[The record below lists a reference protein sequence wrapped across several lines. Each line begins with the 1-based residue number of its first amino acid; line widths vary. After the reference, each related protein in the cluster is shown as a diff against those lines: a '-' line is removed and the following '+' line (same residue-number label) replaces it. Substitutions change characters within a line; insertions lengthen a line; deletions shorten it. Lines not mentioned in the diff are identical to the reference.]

1 MRILITRPLPE
12 AEPLAEILR
21 ERGFETCLSPV
32 MEIVP
37 REFEPTPDQTYQA
50 VVLTS
55 GNAVDALAAS
65 ALPPD
70 IPIFCVGDATARRLA
85 STAFADIRS
94 ASGNS
99 DDLVALIKR
108 DLTPSS
114 GALLYLSG
122 MMIAADIGSALA
134 DAGFHVDRHVVY
146 RAQAIA
152 APDEAVIAALAAG
165 DPLSSRPEVPD
176 ALAAGGIDAV
186 LLYSPRSA
194 RIFLDHLKAAKL
206 DLLAKEM
213 TAYCISAAAADVA
226 RNLQWRKVAVASRPT
241 QDDLLALLPKS

>member
-165 DPLSSRPEVPD
+165 
-176 ALAAGGIDAV
+176 GIDAV

-194 RIFLDHLKAAKL
+194 RIFIDHLKAAKL

>member
-165 DPLSSRPEVPD
+165 
-176 ALAAGGIDAV
+176 GIDAV